1 MLVEHARNLMGIDAA
16 SHAEYGDGG
25 VAVVNLLSCSL
36 TDSRIEIAIS
46 PGTQLARLHPGETR
60 RIERTHCNY
69 GLSPDFAHIAT
80 ASGMRISARDDT
92 GEVRAIER
100 GRHRFFIG
108 TLYQPQRASRPE
120 SPHPIWTELVR
131 VAAL

>member
-36 TDSRIEIAIS
+36 TDSQIEIEIS
-46 PGTQLARLHPGETR
+46 PGTQLAQLHAGQAR
-60 RIERTHCNY
+60 RTERTHCNY
-69 GLSPDFAHIAT
+69 GLSPEFAHIAE
-80 ASGMRISARDDT
+80 ANGMSISARDDT

-100 GRHRFFIG
+100 GSHRFFIG
-108 TLYQPQRASRPE
+108 TLYQPQRSSRPG
-120 SPHPIWTELVR
+120 SPHPLWMQFVR
-131 VAAL
+131 VATL